1 MKTAI
6 LCAFLGAALFLVT
19 GNAIAAN
26 AVHGNPSLITT
37 SAVQENNRNII
48 GIADEKKQPGKNK
61 KKANRCKRLRAECQ
75 YVSNPAKAEKVC
87 TPQRVTWMNKN
98 CLGKDKK

>member
-6 LCAFLGAALFLVT
+6 LYAFLGAALFLGT

-26 AVHGNPSLITT
+26 AVHDNPSLKT
-37 SAVQENNRNII
+37 SSALQGENKNII
-48 GIADEKKQPGKNK
+48 RIAEEKKKRGNKK

-75 YVSNPAKAEKVC
+75 YVSNPARAEKVC
-87 TPQRVTWMNKN
+87 TPQRVKWMNEN

>member
-6 LCAFLGAALFLVT
+6 LYAFLGAALFLGT

-26 AVHGNPSLITT
+26 AVHENPSPET
-37 SAVQENNRNII
+37 SSALEGTNENII
-48 GIADEKKQPGKNK
+48 RIAEEKKKRGNKK

-75 YVSNPAKAEKVC
+75 YVTNTGKAAKMC
-87 TPQRVTWMNKN
+87 TAQRVTWMNEN

>member
-6 LCAFLGAALFLVT
+6 LYAFLGAALFLGT

-26 AVHGNPSLITT
+26 AVHDNPILKT
-37 SAVQENNRNII
+37 SSALQGENNNII
-48 GIADEKKQPGKNK
+48 RIADEKNKRGKGK

-75 YVSNPAKAEKVC
+75 YVSNLGKASKMC
-87 TPQRVTWMNKN
+87 TPKNVAFMNEN
-98 CLGKDKK
+98 CIGKDKK